1 MDSVFLFL
9 TNINQKLFAFTYFLN
24 ILDILLLTI
33 MCLIFWGFFI
43 NSAFKVKIIYFLFF
57 IITIAIWGM
66 WASLDI
72 FILFLVLA
80 EFFILFLF
88 LIISWNVNLF
98 NEKPFTPK
106 FFFFKLYITTL
117 LIYFLSVIFSTSTF
131 VQQKYFLYWFFWDT
145 YTNDLFIYFYF
156 FFIDYPLIIIYIT
169 LILSIFS
176 LLFVWFYFIMR
187 GLQLRRTENLLSLNI
202 LREQKLV
209 SQFKY
214 KPKLTTFKK

>member
-1 MDSVFLFL
+1 MLIYL
-9 TNINQKLFAFTYFLN
+9 TKNRLHLN
-24 ILDILLLTI
+24 
-33 MCLIFWGFFI
+33 
-43 NSAFKVKIIYFLFF
+43 
-57 IITIAIWGM
+57 
-66 WASLDI
+66 
-72 FILFLVLA
+72 
-80 EFFILFLF
+80 
-88 LIISWNVNLF
+88 
-98 NEKPFTPK
+98 
-106 FFFFKLYITTL
+106 FFFKLYITTL

-187 GLQLRRTENLLSLNI
+187 GLQLRRTENLLSLDI